1 MNSYTPKIYRAHE
14 KGICVNAPASKSITN
29 RAFLLA
35 ALSSKTVR
43 LTGGALGEDTRA
55 FAECLQALGIR
66 IDEEE
71 NAFTVYG
78 CGGDIPVKNAA
89 LNVRSAGTA
98 ARFLTVAL
106 AFCGGDYTLDS
117 SEQMRKRPMKELLDL
132 LRGAGVSVT
141 CLREQD
147 RFPFRLRSQGFQADC
162 VTVNTD
168 KSSQFASALL
178 LSAGVRKKPLTVALT
193 GARTQGSYLG
203 ITLNML
209 KAFHIPFQKKD
220 NAITVFPAQDPPAE
234 YAIEPDVSGAC
245 YFYALSL
252 LCGETVTVAGVRQ
265 NSMQGD
271 MQFLEL
277 LKEKGVRFFQTP
289 QGLTADGSEIS
300 SYTGFDAVFTDFSD
314 QTMTAAVLAAFAET
328 PSVLRKVGHI
338 RLQECDRIA
347 AICEN
352 LNALGARAY
361 SDGENIFITP
371 APPHIGKV
379 DPHGDHRVAM
389 AFALAGLKTGFVTVE
404 DPLCCRKTF
413 ENYFDILEEIT
424 R

>member
-147 RFPFRLRSQGFQADC
+147 CFPFRLRSQGFQADY

-209 KAFHIPFQKKD
+209 KAFH
-220 NAITVFPAQDPPAE
+220 
-234 YAIEPDVSGAC
+234 
-245 YFYALSL
+245 
-252 LCGETVTVAGVRQ
+252 R
-265 NSMQGD
+265 
-271 MQFLEL
+271 
-277 LKEKGVRFFQTP
+277 
-289 QGLTADGSEIS
+289 SE
-300 SYTGFDAVFTDFSD
+300 
-314 QTMTAAVLAAFAET
+314 E
-328 PSVLRKVGHI
+328 RRVG
-338 RLQECDRIA
+338 
-347 AICEN
+347 
-352 LNALGARAY
+352 
-361 SDGENIFITP
+361 
-371 APPHIGKV
+371 
-379 DPHGDHRVAM
+379 
-389 AFALAGLKTGFVTVE
+389 
-404 DPLCCRKTF
+404 
-413 ENYFDILEEIT
+413 
-424 R
+424 